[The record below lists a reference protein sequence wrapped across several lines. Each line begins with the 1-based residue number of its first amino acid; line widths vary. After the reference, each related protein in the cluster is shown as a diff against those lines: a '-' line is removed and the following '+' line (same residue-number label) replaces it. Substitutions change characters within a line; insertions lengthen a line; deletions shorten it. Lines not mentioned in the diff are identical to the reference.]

1 MKTGLIIKREYLSR
15 VKKKSFVLMTIL
27 GPVLMAAVIFVRVW
41 LSMVPEET
49 LTVQVIDD
57 ARIFSNRLE
66 SSKNLRLIYSDEK
79 LQSAQENFYKNTYD
93 VIVYIPSN
101 ILESQIVQIFYKKQP
116 PLATQEYIKSQ
127 VKNTVEEL
135 KLLASGIDR
144 LQLEGIKTDI
154 RLQASQLEA
163 SGEQKKRNSEAS
175 LALGFLGS
183 MLIYFFIF
191 LYGAQ
196 VMRGVI
202 EEKTTRIVEVIIS
215 SVRPFELM
223 MGKIIGIALVG
234 LTQFAL
240 WLLLTFGLVYGA
252 VKFVN
257 TTKFNP
263 EKLEE
268 TMKSS
273 QPTNGLS
280 AELGQNENVQP
291 ELEQLGSFTE
301 GINLPVIVGS
311 FLAFFLGGY
320 LLYAALFAAVGS
332 AVDSDA
338 DTQQFMLP
346 VTIPMILAITIS
358 QTVITNPQSSI
369 AFWFSMFPLTSPI
382 IMMVRIPFGVPVW
395 EVTLSLLLLIAGFLF
410 TTWLS
415 ARIYRTGI
423 LMYGKKSSYKEL
435 WKWLF
440 YKD

>member
-1 MKTGLIIKREYLSR
+1 
-15 VKKKSFVLMTIL
+15 MTIL
-27 GPVLMAAVIFVRVW
+27 GPVLMAAVIFARVW

-49 LTVQVIDD
+49 QVVQVIDD
-57 ARIFSNRLE
+57 SGIFANRLE
-66 SSKNLRLIYSDEK
+66 SNKGLRLIYSNEN
-79 LQSAQENFYKNTYD
+79 LNAAQKNFYKNPYD
-93 VIVYIPSN
+93 IILYIPTN
-101 ILESQIVQIFYKKQP
+101 ILESQVVQMYYKKQP
-116 PLATQEYIKSQ
+116 PLSTQEFIKGQ
-127 VKNTVEEL
+127 VKNVVEDL
-135 KLLASGIDR
+135 KLVASGIDR
-144 LQLEGIKTDI
+144 LQLEGIKTNI
-154 RLQASQLEA
+154 NIQSSQLES
-163 SGEQKKRNSEAS
+163 SGAQKKRNSEAS
-175 LALGFLGS
+175 LVLGFLGS

-215 SVRPFELM
+215 SVKPFELM

-252 VKFVN
+252 TKFVN
-257 TTKFNP
+257 AQKFDP
-263 EKLEE
+263 EKLEQ

-273 QPTNGLS
+273 QPMNNNMGFGGDM
-280 AELGQNENVQP
+280 ANDKIGKP
-291 ELEQLGSFTE
+291 DMDQLTAFAE
-301 GINLPVIVGS
+301 GINLPVIVGC
-311 FLAFFLGGY
+311 FIAFFLGGY
-320 LLYAALFAAVGS
+320 LLYASLFAAVGA
-332 AVDSDA
+332 AVDSDS

-346 VTIPMILAITIS
+346 ITLPMILAITVS
-358 QTVITNPQSSI
+358 QTIITNPESSL
-369 AFWFSMFPLTSPI
+369 AFWFSMIPLTSPV

-395 EVTLSLLLLIAGFLF
+395 QISLSFALLVAGFLF

-415 ARIYRTGI
+415 AKIYRTGI